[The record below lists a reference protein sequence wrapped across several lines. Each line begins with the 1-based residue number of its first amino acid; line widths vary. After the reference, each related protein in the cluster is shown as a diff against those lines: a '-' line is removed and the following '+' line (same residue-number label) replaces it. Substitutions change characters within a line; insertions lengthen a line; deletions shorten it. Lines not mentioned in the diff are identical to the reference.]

1 MDNSATIVQNAVRMK
16 QSRMKLLKT
25 KQNEMAKKLIEKF
38 KPKNDV
44 SSSHLCLEQK
54 ALDKEL
60 NPIRKEAY
68 QAKLRQD
75 SIDVIKEEQAK
86 QNRLNS
92 FKEFVSKTSPIYL
105 VDSSIKVQRD

>member
-1 MDNSATIVQNAVRMK
+1 MK

-25 KQNEMAKKLIEKF
+25 KQNEMAKTLMEKF

-44 SSSHLCLEQK
+44 SSSHLFLEQK

-60 NPIRKEAY
+60 NPIRNEAY

-75 SIDVIKEEQAK
+75 KLISLKKNK
-86 QNRLNS
+86 QN
-92 FKEFVSKTSPIYL
+92 KI
-105 VDSSIKVQRD
+105 D